1 MATSAELPPPA
12 ADDSSALPPPIG
24 GGGGGGGLPPPI
36 GNSALP
42 PPIGGGGGFP
52 PPVGARPPPAA
63 VKQDAVIALYA
74 YEAPNATNDR
84 GEYAISFGQGERLVL
99 SERRED
105 GWYKG
110 RNEAGQEGLIPGL
123 YCKDE

>member
-1 MATSAELPPPA
+1 M
-12 ADDSSALPPPIG
+12 
-24 GGGGGGGLPPPI
+24 
-36 GNSALP
+36 
-42 PPIGGGGGFP
+42 
-52 PPVGARPPPAA
+52 
-63 VKQDAVIALYA
+63 ALYA